1 MSQHITSRTR
11 RLTRGG
17 AVLAGAAALG
27 IGVLAAPAS
36 AAGEHDWSGVAE
48 CESGGDWSINTGNGY
63 YGGLQFYQ
71 PTWEGY
77 GGLEF
82 APRADLASPAE
93 QIAVAER
100 VLDGQGIGAWPVCG
114 QYLTAGTTPVP
125 GDPAPAPVP
134 APAPAPADGT
144 YTVQPGDT
152 LSSIAASQGVAGGWQ
167 ALYAANQATI
177 DNPNLIHV
185 GQTLVL

>member
-1 MSQHITSRTR
+1 MSHTNTSRTR

-17 AVLAGAAALG
+17 AVLAGATAIG

-36 AAGEHDWSGVAE
+36 AAGEHDWSGVAD
-48 CESGGDWSINTGNGY
+48 CESSGNWQINTGNGY

-82 APRADLASPAE
+82 APRADLATPAQ

-100 VLDGQGIGAWPVCG
+100 VLVGQGIGAWPVCG
-114 QYLTAGTTPVP
+114 QYLTGGTTAVA
-125 GDPAPAPVP
+125 DP
-134 APAPAPADGT
+134 APAPAPAPSGGS

-152 LSSIAASQGVAGGWQ
+152 LGSIASAQGVAGGWR
-167 ALYAANQATI
+167 ALYAANQGTI
-177 DNPNLIHV
+177 SDPHLIYV
-185 GQTLVL
+185 GQQLAL